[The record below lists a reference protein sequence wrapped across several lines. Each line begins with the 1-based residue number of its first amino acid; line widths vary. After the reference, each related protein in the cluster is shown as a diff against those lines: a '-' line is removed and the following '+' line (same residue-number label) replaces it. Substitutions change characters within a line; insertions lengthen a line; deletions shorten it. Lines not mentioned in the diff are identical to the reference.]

1 MYPISK
7 YKFYQTANRDII
19 AVSSYAGKTVK
30 GVAKLHPYDIFNEE
44 FGKELAVA
52 RCAVKVA
59 RKRCARAQKKVE
71 LAKTEVYTAQ
81 DYLKKMEDYEQDAY
95 NELREAISNLTEIK
109 ARK

>member
-7 YKFYQTANRDII
+7 YKFYQTAKGDII

-30 GVAKLHPYDIFNEE
+30 GVAKLHPNDAFDEE

-59 RKRCARAQKKVE
+59 KKRCARAQKKIE
-71 LAKTEVYTAQ
+71 LAKTEVYTAR